1 MNLKYCFYEL
11 TTSNIQLI
19 GPELNLGKRHLN
31 LIIIIVLQ
39 LALIKDINNYSECYK
54 GGSNISFLIL

>member
-19 GPELNLGKRHLN
+19 APEFNLGNRHLN
-31 LIIIIVLQ
+31 LFIIIVLQ
-39 LALIKDINNYSECYK
+39 LPLITAINNYFEC
-54 GGSNISFLIL
+54 